1 MSLCINPGCRQPNHP
16 DNGGS
21 PTCAVCGSDL
31 VLQGRYRVM
40 RLISSD
46 SGFGRVYEAYERN
59 VPKILKVLKES
70 YNTNDKVVELFRRE
84 AQVLSQLNHPG
95 VPRVE
100 PEGYFLYYP
109 TDGAEPLHCLIMEKI
124 EGPNLKQWMVQ
135 QGNHP
140 ISEKQAMLWLTQL
153 TDVLDLVHQH
163 NYFHRDIKP
172 ENIMLRPS
180 GQLVLVDF
188 GAAREMTQTYMANLG
203 DSGITT
209 VSSAGYT
216 PPEQEQGQAVP
227 QSDFYALGRTLIY
240 LVTAKLPNDTT
251 IYNSR
256 TNAFVWRPLAPQIS
270 APLADLIDDLIA
282 PAAAQRPQ
290 STAVIL
296 ERLAQVRSRQVSG
309 LPQLIRARSAGA
321 AAPTAWPMTTL
332 NPHEAKTLSDPSRS
346 FLPPWLDQRPWLLA
360 GLTGLALAVPLGWY
374 AFSREAPPFG
384 SRDFGITS
392 PDVAELTVSSVAVLT
407 GHTADIYDLLLL
419 RDGKTLVSAS
429 ADNTVR
435 IWDLETNSERH
446 RLTHS
451 NVVQAITTTV
461 DQTALISAGDDRSI
475 RFWSLPDGRP
485 LGQLDNAHATPIRAL
500 EVSRNGRTLVSADS
514 EGTIKLWPLTDS
526 TGALNILGMSMAGP
540 SYTLQADGTL
550 NDLLFTRDNSML
562 ISAGKSLQLWDLAA
576 LEEAGVAKAIAPIT
590 LEGHT
595 SFINRIDITDDDA
608 TLISASADKNVLLW
622 DMASKAQFATLEGH
636 QSYVNTLRIEGSRLW
651 SADADKT
658 IFVWDL
664 QQKAPIQ
671 RIKGFETD
679 IWRFTVQPNGQII
692 TIGGEQPYIRIWQL
706 DQLPEP

>member
-1 MSLCINPGCRQPNHP
+1 MSLCINPSCRQPNHP

-21 PTCAVCGSDL
+21 STCMACGSAL
-31 VLQGRYRVM
+31 VLQDRYRVM

-59 VPKILKVLKES
+59 VPKILKVLKEG

-100 PEGYFLYYP
+100 SEGYFLYHP
-109 TDGAEPLHCLIMEKI
+109 ANGGEPSHCLVMEKI

-172 ENIMLRPS
+172 ENVMLRPS

-240 LVTAKLPNDTT
+240 LMTAKLPNDPA

-256 TNAFVWRPLAPQIS
+256 TNAFAWRLAAPQIS
-270 APLADLIDDLIA
+270 APLADLIDNLIA
-282 PAAAQRPQ
+282 PAAANRPQ
-290 STAVIL
+290 NTEAIL

-309 LPQLIRARSAGA
+309 LPRPASA
-321 AAPTAWPMTTL
+321 AAPTWPMTTL
-332 NPHEAKTLSDPSRS
+332 NPHEAQTLPKPSHS

-374 AFSREAPPFG
+374 ALSRGAMPLAGNGPRVTAP
-384 SRDFGITS
+384 
-392 PDVAELTVSSVAVLT
+392 ALENLTVSPVSMLT
-407 GHTADIYDLLLL
+407 GHENDIYDLLLL
-419 RDGKTLVSAS
+419 RDGKTLISAS
-429 ADNTVR
+429 ADSTIR
-435 IWDLETNSERH
+435 IWNLEDNTLRH
-446 RLTHS
+446 TLAHS
-451 NVVQAITTTV
+451 NVVQAIATTV
-461 DQTALISAGDDRSI
+461 DQTTLISTGDDRTI

-485 LGQLDNAHATPIRAL
+485 LGQIDNAHGTPIRAL

-514 EGTIKLWPLTDS
+514 EGAIKLWPLTGS
-526 TGALNILGMSMAGP
+526 TGALNLPGMADGGP
-540 SYTLQADGTL
+540 SHTLQADGTL

-562 ISAGKSLQLWDLAA
+562 VSGGKSLQLWDLAS
-576 LEEAGVAKAIAPIT
+576 LEDPNVGADSLPTT

-595 SFINRIDITDDDA
+595 SFINRIDITDDDQ
-608 TLISASADKNVLLW
+608 TLVSASADQNVLLW
-622 DMASKAQFATLEGH
+622 DMATKAKTAALEGH
-636 QSYVNTLRIEGSRLW
+636 QGYVNTLRLEGPLLW

-658 IFVWDL
+658 ILVWDL

-671 RIKGFETD
+671 RITGFETD

-692 TIGGEQPYIRIWQL
+692 TIGGTQPYIRLWRL
-706 DQLPEP
+706 DQSPES

>member
-1 MSLCINPGCRQPNHP
+1 MSLCINPSCRQPNHP

-21 PTCAVCGSDL
+21 SICVDCGSAL

-59 VPKILKVLKES
+59 VPKILKVLKEG
-70 YNTNDKVVELFRRE
+70 YNANHKVVELFRRE

-100 PEGYFLYYP
+100 TEGYFLYYP
-109 TDGAEPLHCLIMEKI
+109 ADGGEPSHCLVMEKI
-124 EGPNLKQWMVQ
+124 EGPNLRQWMVQ

-240 LVTAKLPNDTT
+240 LMTAKLPNDPA

-256 TNAFVWRPLAPQIS
+256 TNAFAWRAVAPQIS

-282 PAAAQRPQ
+282 PAAANRPQ
-290 STAVIL
+290 NTAAIL

-309 LPQLIRARSAGA
+309 LPRSASA
-321 AAPTAWPMTTL
+321 AAPTWPMTTL
-332 NPHEAKTLSDPSRS
+332 NPSEAQTLPDPSRS
-346 FLPPWLDQRPWLLA
+346 FLPPLLDQRPWLLA

-374 AFSREAPPFG
+374 ALSQGTLPLAIG
-384 SRDFGITS
+384 NFGITS
-392 PDVAELTVSSVAVLT
+392 PNLTDLTVSPVAVLT

-419 RDGKTLVSAS
+419 RDGRTLVSAS

-435 IWDLETNSERH
+435 IWDLETENERH

-461 DQTALISAGDDRSI
+461 DQTALISTGDDRTI
-475 RFWSLPDGRP
+475 RFWSLPEGRP
-485 LGQLDNAHATPIRAL
+485 LGQIDNAHGTPIRAL

-526 TGALNILGMSMAGP
+526 TGALNLAGMSADGP
-540 SYTLQADGTL
+540 SHVLQADGTL
-550 NDLLFTRDNSML
+550 NDLLFTRDDSML
-562 ISAGKSLQLWDLAA
+562 ISAGKSLHLWDLAS
-576 LEEAGVAKAIAPIT
+576 LEEASVAKAIAPVT

-608 TLISASADKNVLLW
+608 TLISASADKHVLLW
-622 DMASKAQFATLEGH
+622 DMTSKAQFANLEGH
-636 QSYVNTLRIEGSRLW
+636 QSYVNTLRLEGPRLW

-671 RIKGFETD
+671 RIQGFETD
-679 IWRFTVQPNGQII
+679 IWRFTVQPNGQIV
-692 TIGGEQPYIRIWQL
+692 TIGGEQPYIRVWQL
-706 DQLPEP
+706 DSDP